1 MKEDKVV
8 FSELSSIIVN
18 IEHVYIKP
26 NVKNNN
32 IVLQIWVL
40 HVRIMRENQ
49 IPQVM
54 IENTDKAHTL
64 EEKKQHRFVLLSK

>member
-32 IVLQIWVL
+32 IVVQNLVL

-54 IENTDKAHTL
+54 NENIDKAHTL
-64 EEKKQHRFVLLSK
+64 EKKTNIVLYY